1 MTDYPARTA
10 GLDISAVD
18 DGYVVYDP
26 QTDLVHYLNPTAAV
40 TLELCDGRRTA
51 AGITTF
57 LNEMFSVSGDDVL
70 AAVTTCI
77 GQLRDLGLLQP
88 AAARPALASSGRG

>member
-40 TLELCDGRRTA
+40 TLELCDGGRTA

-88 AAARPALASSGRG
+88 AAAPAALARAGRS